1 MLDNIVSF
9 CHVSPQGGARPI
21 FSILMTYFFLSSH
34 FFSGFFGRFVE
45 NAVFGSGVLV
55 GATAQI
61 FAGSPGR
68 EQFFVSYTLCAGRS
82 HIFVYRSH
90 VYRRQQ

>member
-21 FSILMTYFFLSSH
+21 LSILMTYFFPSSH

-55 GATAQI
+55 GATSQH
-61 FAGSPGR
+61 FPGSLGR
-68 EQFFVSYTLCAGRS
+68 EHIIRELYTVCWWEPHTPS
-82 HIFVYRSH
+82 I
-90 VYRRQQ
+90 